1 MPALMPPWKQLLLEA
16 YYRGSLPYRRW
27 RSARARAAGMAPV
40 MVLFYHRIADDAG
53 SPWTMSNREFA
64 AQMRLARAAFRHDL
78 ARRSPA
84 AAGRQGETHGRPCS
98 ITFDDGYDANCDEA
112 LPLLIAR
119 KIPCTYFVSSRCVL
133 EGIPFP
139 HDVAERCS
147 VRPNTL
153 EQIRSMAAAGIEIGA
168 HTRTHADIGRL
179 HNPRELH
186 DEVVGSGRDLEQA
199 LGRPVRYFA
208 FPYGQPTNMNPAA
221 FQLAREYGYEAVCS
235 AYGGYNFPGDDP
247 FHIQRIFPDNMLRL
261 KNWLTVDPRKAHQPY
276 RYDYQVAAVVGAGR
290 AGERIGLTRI
300 PIDRRRGPTLSD
312 GDAAFSHNFDEVPVG

>member
-1 MPALMPPWKQLLLEA
+1 MDHAANEKRLIHRPNPSPRAMPLWKQLLLET

-27 RSARARAAGMAPV
+27 QSVRAQAAGTAPLI
-40 MVLFYHRIADDAG
+40 VLFYHRIADDAG

-64 AQMRLARAAFRHDL
+64 AQMDWLQRRFDMISLEEVQCRLVAKKNPR
-78 ARRSPA
+78 PA
-84 AAGRQGETHGRPCS
+84 VS

-112 LPLLIAR
+112 IPLLLAR

-139 HDVAERCS
+139 HDVGEMCL

-153 EQIRSMAAAGIEIGA
+153 EQIRAMAAAGIEIGA

-186 DEVVGSGRDLEQA
+186 DEVVGSGRDLQQV

-208 FPYGQPTNMNPAA
+208 FPYGQPNNMSAAA
-221 FQLAREYGYEAVCS
+221 FQLAREHGYAGVCS

-247 FHIQRIFPDNMLRL
+247 YHLQRIYPDNMLRL
-261 KNWLTVDPRKAHQPY
+261 KNWLTVDPRKTCHPY
-276 RYDYQVAAVVGAGR
+276 RYDYRSSAASERDR
-290 AGERIGLTRI
+290 APAR
-300 PIDRRRGPTLSD
+300 
-312 GDAAFSHNFDEVPVG
+312 